1 MAIFTNQATLTYRG
15 NTVNS
20 NIVAGE
26 IIETLSVDK
35 TSLTATYDPS
45 GNVVYVVNFTNS
57 GTTALNN
64 MTFTDNLG
72 EYTFGA
78 VGNVTPLSYVDG
90 TVSYYVNG
98 VRQADPVVAGTDPL
112 TLTGVSLPA
121 GAVGTLIYQ
130 TNVNEFAPLQSTA
143 TITNTASFSGGGLT
157 EAVSDDATVT
167 VSDIPRLDITKAVT
181 PATVGPN
188 GQLTYT
194 FTILNYG
201 NTATVAGDNVVIT
214 DTFDP
219 ILDPITVT
227 YNGTTWTGGTEYT
240 YNSVTG
246 EFQTVAGN
254 IIVPAATYTQDPAT
268 GAYSITP
275 GQAVVTVTGTVAG

>member
-1 MAIFTNQATLTYRG
+1 MATFQNQATLTYRG

-20 NIVAGE
+20 NIVTGE

-35 TSLTATYDPS
+35 TALTTTYDPS

-72 EYTFGA
+72 EYTFGT

-90 TVSYYVNG
+90 TVAYYVNG
-98 VRQADPVVAGTDPL
+98 AQQATPVVTGTDPL
-112 TLTGVSLPA
+112 TVTGISLPA
-121 GAVGTLIYQ
+121 GALGTLVYQ
-130 TNVNEFAPLQSTA
+130 TNVNAFAPLVTGG

-157 EAVSDDATVT
+157 EAVSDDATIT
-167 VSDIPRLDITKAVT
+167 VNNVPRLDITKAIT

-201 NTATVAGDNVVIT
+201 NTATVAGDNVEIS

-219 ILDPITVT
+219 ILNPITVS
-227 YNGTTWTGGTEYT
+227 YNGTTWTAGIEYT
-240 YNSVTG
+240 YNSATG
-246 EFQTVAGN
+246 DFNTVAGN
-254 IIVPAATYTQDPAT
+254 ITVPAATYTQDATT

-275 GQAVVTVTGTVAG
+275 GSAVVTVTGTVAG

>member
-1 MAIFTNQATLTYRG
+1 MATFTNQATLTYRG

-45 GNVVYVVNFTNS
+45 GNIVYVVNFTNS

-72 EYTFGA
+72 EYTVGG
-78 VGNVTPLSYVDG
+78 VGNVTPLSYVGG
-90 TVSYYVNG
+90 TVNYYING
-98 VRQADPVVAGTDPL
+98 VQQATPVVGNTDPL
-112 TLTGVSLPA
+112 TLTGISLPA
-121 GAVGTLIYQ
+121 GAVGTLVYQ
-130 TNVNEFAPLQSTA
+130 TNVNEFAPLA
-143 TITNTASFSGGGLT
+143 TGGTINNIASFSGGGLT
-157 EAVSDDATVT
+157 EAVTDDATVT
-167 VSDIPRLDITKAVT
+167 VSDVPRLDITKAVT

-194 FTILNYG
+194 FTVLNYG
-201 NTATVAGDNVVIT
+201 NTATVAGDNVAIN

-227 YNGTTWTGGTEYT
+227 YNGTTWTAGTEYT

-246 EFQTVAGN
+246 EFNTVAGY
-254 IIVPAATYTQDPAT
+254 IVVPAATYTQDPAT
-268 GAYSITP
+268 GAFSITP
-275 GQAVVTVTGTVAG
+275 GSAVVTVTGTVAG

>member
-1 MAIFTNQATLTYRG
+1 MATFTNQATLTYRG

-35 TSLTATYDPS
+35 TALTTTYDPS
-45 GNVVYVVNFTNS
+45 GNIVYVVNFTNS

-64 MTFTDNLG
+64 MTFTDDLG
-72 EYTFGA
+72 AYTFGA
-78 VGNVTPLSYVDG
+78 GTVTPLSYVDG
-90 TVSYYVNG
+90 TVNYYVNG
-98 VRQADPVVAGTDPL
+98 VQQATPVVGGTDPL

-121 GAVGTLIYQ
+121 GAVGTLVYQ
-130 TNVNEFAPLQSTA
+130 TNVNEFAPLVTGGV
-143 TITNTASFSGGGLT
+143 INNTASFSGGGLT

-167 VSDIPRLDITKAVT
+167 VSNVPRLDITKAVT

-201 NTATVAGDNVVIT
+201 NTATIAGDNVVIT
-214 DTFDP
+214 DEFDP

-227 YNGTTWTGGTEYT
+227 YNGTTWTAGTEYT
-240 YNSVTG
+240 YNSATG

-254 IIVPAATYTQDPAT
+254 ITVPAATYTQDPTT

-275 GQAVVTVTGTVAG
+275 GAAVVTVTGTVAG

>member
-1 MAIFTNQATLTYRG
+1 MATFTNQATLTYRG

-20 NIVAGE
+20 NTVTGE

-45 GNVVYVVNFTNS
+45 GSVVYVVNFTNS

-64 MTFTDNLG
+64 MTFTDDLG
-72 EYTFGA
+72 AYTFGA
-78 VGNVTPLSYVDG
+78 GTVTPLSYVDG
-90 TVSYYVNG
+90 TVSYYVDG
-98 VRQADPVVAGTDPL
+98 VRQATPVVGDTDPL

-121 GAVGTLIYQ
+121 GSVGTLVYQ
-130 TNVNEFAPLQSTA
+130 TNINEFAPLAPTST
-143 TITNTASFSGGGLT
+143 INNTASFSGGGLT
-157 EAVSDDATVT
+157 EAVTDTNTVT
-167 VSDIPRLDITKAVT
+167 VGAAPRLDITKAIT

-201 NTATVAGDNVVIT
+201 NTATVAGDNVAIS

-219 ILDPITVT
+219 ILDPITVS
-227 YNGTTWTGGTEYT
+227 YNGTTWTAGTEYT
-240 YNSVTG
+240 YNSATG
-246 EFQTVAGN
+246 DFQTVAGN
-254 IIVPAATYTQDPAT
+254 ITVPAATYTQDPAT

-275 GQAVVTVTGTVAG
+275 GEAVVTVTGNVAG

>member
-1 MAIFTNQATLTYRG
+1 MATFTNQATLTYRG

-45 GNVVYVVNFTNS
+45 GNIVYVVNFTNS

-72 EYTFGA
+72 EYTFGT

-90 TVSYYVNG
+90 TVNYYING
-98 VRQADPVVAGTDPL
+98 VQQAAPVVTGTDPL

-121 GAVGTLIYQ
+121 GAVGTLVYQ
-130 TNVNEFAPLQSTA
+130 TTVNEFAPLA
-143 TITNTASFSGGGLT
+143 TGGTINNVASFSGGGLT
-157 EAVSDDATVT
+157 EAVTDDATVT
-167 VSDIPRLDITKAVT
+167 VSDVPRLDITKAVT

-194 FTILNYG
+194 FTVLNYG

-227 YNGTTWTGGTEYT
+227 YNGTTWTAGNEYT
-240 YNSVTG
+240 YNSATG
-246 EFQTVAGN
+246 EFATVAGN

-275 GQAVVTVTGTVAG
+275 GSAAVTVTGTVAG

>member
-1 MAIFTNQATLTYRG
+1 MASFTNQATLTYRG

-20 NIVAGE
+20 NIVTGE
-26 IIETLSVDK
+26 IIETLSIDK
-35 TSLTATYDPS
+35 TSLTTTYDPS
-45 GNVVYVVNFTNS
+45 GNIVYVVNFTNS

-72 EYTFGA
+72 EYTVTA

-90 TVSYYVNG
+90 TVGYYVNG
-98 VRQADPVVAGTDPL
+98 VQQAAPVVANTDPL

-121 GAVGTLIYQ
+121 GAVGTLVYQ
-130 TNVNEFAPLQSTA
+130 TNINEFAPLATGG
-143 TITNTASFSGGGLT
+143 TITNIATFSGGGLAD
-157 EAVSDDATVT
+157 AVSDDATVT
-167 VSDIPRLDITKAVT
+167 VNNVPRLDITKAIT

-201 NTATVAGDNVVIT
+201 NTATVTGDNVEIS

-219 ILDPITVT
+219 ILNPITVT
-227 YNGTTWTGGTEYT
+227 YNGTTWTAGTEYT
-240 YNSVTG
+240 YNSATG
-246 EFQTVAGN
+246 EFRTVAGN
-254 IIVPAATYTQDPAT
+254 VVVPAPTYTQDPAT

-275 GQAVVTVTGTVAG
+275 GSAVITVTGTVAG

>member
-1 MAIFTNQATLTYRG
+1 MATFTNQATLTYRG

-35 TSLTATYDPS
+35 TSLTTTYDPS
-45 GNVVYVVNFTNS
+45 GNIVYVVNFTNS

-72 EYTFGA
+72 EYTFGT

-90 TVSYYVNG
+90 TVNYYING
-98 VRQADPVVAGTDPL
+98 VQQASPVVTGTDPL

-121 GAVGTLIYQ
+121 GAVGTLVYQ
-130 TNVNEFAPLQSTA
+130 TTVNEFAPLA
-143 TITNTASFSGGGLT
+143 TGGTINNIASFSGGGLT
-157 EAVSDDATVT
+157 EAVTDDATVT
-167 VSDIPRLDITKAVT
+167 VSDVPRLDITKAVT

-201 NTATVAGDNVVIT
+201 NTATVAGDNVVIA

-227 YNGTTWTGGTEYT
+227 YNGTTWTAGNEYT
-240 YNSVTG
+240 HNSVTG

-254 IIVPAATYTQDPAT
+254 ITVPAATYTQDPTT

-275 GQAVVTVTGTVAG
+275 GAAVVTVTGTVAG